1 MRLKNLLKN
10 IKVKMDL
17 NKIRKVHFVGI
28 GGIGISAIARLMQTK
43 GVAVSGSDKSGSPV
57 TEALISA
64 GAKIFYE
71 HKARNVTRDMG
82 LVVYTIAVDNKNPEI
97 KQAKKYKIPIFSYP
111 QMLGMISKNM
121 FTIAISGTHGKTTTT
136 AMLSKILID
145 SKLDPTVIVGSI
157 LKDVNSNLIV
167 GKSNYFVVEACEYKR
182 SFLNLFPK
190 ILVITN
196 VDLDHLDYYKDM
208 RDIQSGFRE
217 LALRIP
223 KNGAIIC
230 NKNDVRLKPII
241 KNLKCKI
248 IDYIP
253 YTNIKISLKAPGNH
267 NIQNSAASMSVADF
281 LKINK
286 ENTVKS
292 LEKFNGTWRRFD
304 FKGKTKLGAKIYDD
318 YAHHPK
324 EIVATLS
331 GTKEKYPKLK
341 RVAFFQP
348 HLYSRTK
355 LLLNEFANS
364 FVDVDE
370 VYILPIYA
378 SREKFDRS
386 INSQTLVK
394 KIKEKGKNTFFVK
407 TFDDAIK
414 CMNKFDQNT
423 VVINIGAGD
432 IYKLSELV
440 VLR

>member
-1 MRLKNLLKN
+1 ME
-10 IKVKMDL
+10 IDL
-17 NKIRKVHFVGI
+17 NKIKKVHFVGI
-28 GGIGISAIARLMQTK
+28 GGIGISAIARLMQIK
-43 GVAVSGSDKSGSPV
+43 GVAVSGSDNSSSPV

-64 GAKIFYE
+64 GANIFYKHE
-71 HKARNVTRDMG
+71 AQNVTKDID
-82 LVVYTIAVDNKNPEI
+82 LVIYTIAVDNKNPEI
-97 KQAKKYKIPIFSYP
+97 KRAKKYKIPIFSYP
-111 QMLGMISKNM
+111 QMLGIISKNM

-167 GKSNYFVVEACEYKR
+167 GKSNYFVVEACEYRR

-196 VDLDHLDYYKDM
+196 IDLDHLDYYKDM
-208 RDIQSGFRE
+208 KDIQSAFRK

-230 NKNDVRLKPII
+230 NKNDIRLKPII
-241 KNLKCKI
+241 KNLRCKM

-267 NIQNSAASMSVADF
+267 NIQNSAASMAVADF
-281 LKINK
+281 LKVNK
-286 ENTVKS
+286 KNTTKS

-304 FKGKTKLGAKIYDD
+304 FKGKTKPGARIYDD

-324 EIVATLS
+324 EITSALS
-331 GTKEKYPKLK
+331 GMKEKYPKLK

-355 LLLNEFANS
+355 LLLNEFTNS
-364 FVDVDE
+364 FGDVDE

-378 SREKFDRS
+378 AREKFDRS
-386 INSQTLVK
+386 INSKMLVE
-394 KIKEKGKNTFFVK
+394 KIREKQKNVFYVK
-407 TFDDAIK
+407 SFSDAVKLINNF
-414 CMNKFDQNT
+414 NKNC
-423 VVINIGAGD
+423 VVMNIGAGD

-440 VLR
+440 VSK

>member
-1 MRLKNLLKN
+1 ME
-10 IKVKMDL
+10 IDL
-17 NKIRKVHFVGI
+17 NKIKKVHFVGI
-28 GGIGISAIARLMQTK
+28 GGIGISAIARLMQIK
-43 GVAVSGSDKSGSPV
+43 GVAVSGSDNSSSPV

-64 GAKIFYE
+64 GANIFYKHE
-71 HKARNVTRDMG
+71 AQNVTKDID
-82 LVVYTIAVDNKNPEI
+82 LVIYTIAVDNKNPEI
-97 KQAKKYKIPIFSYP
+97 KQAKKYKISIFSYP
-111 QMLGMISKNM
+111 QMLGIISKNM

-167 GKSNYFVVEACEYKR
+167 GKSNYFVVEACEYRR

-208 RDIQSGFRE
+208 RDIQSAFRK

-230 NKNDVRLKPII
+230 NKNDIRLKPVI
-241 KNLKCKI
+241 KNLRCKI

-267 NIQNSAASMSVADF
+267 NIQNSAASMAVADF
-281 LKINK
+281 LKVNK
-286 ENTVKS
+286 KNTTKS

-304 FKGKTKLGAKIYDD
+304 FKGKTKPGARIYDD

-324 EIVATLS
+324 EITSALS
-331 GTKEKYPKLK
+331 GMKEKYPKLK

-355 LLLNEFANS
+355 LLLNEFTNS
-364 FVDVDE
+364 FGDVDE

-378 SREKFDRS
+378 AREKFDRS
-386 INSQTLVK
+386 INSKMLVE
-394 KIKEKGKNTFFVK
+394 KIREKQKNVFYVK
-407 TFDDAIK
+407 SFSDAVKLINNF
-414 CMNKFDQNT
+414 NKNC
-423 VVINIGAGD
+423 VVMNIGAGD

-440 VLR
+440 VSK

>member
-1 MRLKNLLKN
+1 ME
-10 IKVKMDL
+10 IDL
-17 NKIRKVHFVGI
+17 NKIKKVHFVGI
-28 GGIGISAIARLMQTK
+28 GGIGISAIARLMQIK
-43 GVAVSGSDKSGSPV
+43 GVAVSGSDNSSSPV

-64 GAKIFYE
+64 GANIFYKHE
-71 HKARNVTRDMG
+71 AQNVTKDID

-97 KQAKKYKIPIFSYP
+97 KQAKKYKISIFSYP
-111 QMLGMISKNM
+111 QMLGIISKNM

-167 GKSNYFVVEACEYKR
+167 GKSNYFVVEACEYRR

-208 RDIQSGFRE
+208 RDIQSAFRK

-230 NKNDVRLKPII
+230 NKNDIRLKPVI
-241 KNLKCKI
+241 KNLRCKI

-267 NIQNSAASMSVADF
+267 NIQNSAASMAVADF
-281 LKINK
+281 LKVNK
-286 ENTVKS
+286 KNTTKS

-304 FKGKTKLGAKIYDD
+304 FKGKTKPGARIYDD

-324 EIVATLS
+324 EITSALS
-331 GTKEKYPKLK
+331 GMKEKYPKLK

-355 LLLNEFANS
+355 LLLNEFTNS
-364 FVDVDE
+364 FGDVDE

-378 SREKFDRS
+378 AREKFDRS
-386 INSQTLVK
+386 INSKMLVE
-394 KIKEKGKNTFFVK
+394 KIREKQKNVFYVK
-407 TFDDAIK
+407 SFSDAVKLINNF
-414 CMNKFDQNT
+414 NKNC
-423 VVINIGAGD
+423 VVMNIGAGD

-440 VLR
+440 VSK

>member
-1 MRLKNLLKN
+1 ME
-10 IKVKMDL
+10 IDL
-17 NKIRKVHFVGI
+17 NKIKKVHFVGI

-43 GVAVSGSDKSGSPV
+43 GVAVSGSDNSSSPV

-64 GAKIFYE
+64 GANIFYKHE
-71 HKARNVTRDMG
+71 AQNVTKDID
-82 LVVYTIAVDNKNPEI
+82 LVIYTIAVDNKNPEI
-97 KQAKKYKIPIFSYP
+97 KQAKKYKISIFSYP
-111 QMLGMISKNM
+111 QMLGIISKNM

-167 GKSNYFVVEACEYKR
+167 GKSNYFVVEACEYRR

-208 RDIQSGFRE
+208 KDIQSAFRK

-230 NKNDVRLKPII
+230 NKNDIRLKPII
-241 KNLKCKI
+241 KNLRCKM

-267 NIQNSAASMSVADF
+267 NIQNSAASMAVADF
-281 LKINK
+281 LKVNK
-286 ENTVKS
+286 KNTTKS

-304 FKGKTKLGAKIYDD
+304 FKGKTKPGARIYDD

-324 EIVATLS
+324 EITSALS
-331 GTKEKYPKLK
+331 GMKEKYPKLK

-355 LLLNEFANS
+355 LLLNEFTNS
-364 FVDVDE
+364 FGDVDE

-378 SREKFDRS
+378 AREKFDRS
-386 INSQTLVK
+386 INSKMLVE
-394 KIKEKGKNTFFVK
+394 KIREKQKNVFYVK
-407 TFDDAIK
+407 SFSDAVKLINNF
-414 CMNKFDQNT
+414 NKNC
-423 VVINIGAGD
+423 VVMNIGAGD

-440 VLR
+440 VSK